1 MNLVFR
7 NLVKSDFNKNY
18 FELLQQLTDVEKE
31 KITFDMFSQFI
42 DNLNENHIIIVFEK
56 DGKLLASGTL
66 LVENKVI
73 HGLSKVGHIE
83 DIVVD
88 KSARGLGLGKIMID
102 YLVNIAKE
110 NCYKVILNCKES
122 NIGFYEK
129 CEFEKKEVEMV
140 KYL

>member
-7 NLVKSDFNKNY
+7 ELKESDFYKNY
-18 FELLQQLTDVEKE
+18 FELLGQLTDVEEE
-31 KITFDMFSQFI
+31 KITFDKFVQFTS
-42 DNLNENHIIIVFEK
+42 NLNENHIIIVFENE
-56 DGKLLASGTL
+56 GKLLASGTL
-66 LVENKVI
+66 LIENKVI

-88 KSARGLGLGKIMID
+88 KSARGYGLGKIMID
-102 YLVNIAKE
+102 YLVNIAKD

-129 CEFEKKEVEMV
+129 CGFEKKEVEMV